1 MDILFL
7 FFHLHFTIC
16 VFFKTKIIFI
26 PVIILLVCFLGN
38 LVYSCYSFSL
48 NNDVLIYLKN
58 SIKLCLLSFVI
69 LCFTSYEFFYLYKRC
84 YIDEALYS
92 HKNGK
97 TRILTSTVTVLLFI
111 PALEFFSAFVFN
123 FVIFLSSGMND
134 YSYLYHIFSVLFLYV
149 FLGGIIPILL
159 GVFFAQKTKRI
170 VSYALMA
177 LIIFLVSST
186 SDFIPGGLS
195 QVTKINFWE
204 AKYFLAYILPN
215 DLEWYINHDYG
226 MYAEIYRWNLII
238 FWISLLSFLFF
249 KLCQIKKTALKAVL
263 LSLTLLISTF
273 NLVGYFYGGSH
284 IEKGAQL
291 DSISMSDY
299 LFYTENEQKNQD
311 PDFEVTSYDM
321 DLSIYRQ
328 LDAEVSM
335 TLSDTG
341 LEYYNFTLYHGYNV
355 LKITDIEG
363 NALKYNREGD
373 YVTVI
378 GNGNLQLI
386 NIKYSGYSPI
396 LYSNYQA
403 CSLPGFF
410 AYYPIPGFHKITGD
424 YTTYNPI
431 EIKSGTEFNIR
442 VDSARQFYS
451 NLDEVKNEKN
461 CFVGVTSYPTLFS
474 GFYKSNS
481 SDIYKIYAITV
492 KGWGLSEIDEEYID
506 EIQKYINELDNNSS
520 NKLNLKEYTIIQ
532 INEMLS
538 SNCIYDGIFLGDDT
552 VFINKATDEETKKQV
567 AEILLAQ
574 RDMGYSKYVEK
585 AVVDSE
591 SINDN

>member
-1 MDILFL
+1 MIKQNLKL
-7 FFHLHFTIC
+7 
-16 VFFKTKIIFI
+16 FFKTKIIFI

-123 FVIFLSSGMND
+123 FFIFLSSGMND

-386 NIKYSGYSPI
+386 SIKYSGYSPI

-410 AYYPIPGFHKITGD
+410 AYYPIPGFYKITGD

-431 EIKSGTEFNIR
+431 EIKSETEFNIR

-506 EIQKYINELDNNSS
+506 EIQKYINELNNNSS

-532 INEMLS
+532 TNEMLS

>member
-1 MDILFL
+1 MIKQNLKL
-7 FFHLHFTIC
+7 
-16 VFFKTKIIFI
+16 FFKTKIIFI
-26 PVIILLVCFLGN
+26 PVVILLICFLEN

-111 PALEFFSAFVFN
+111 PAIQLFIAFAFN
-123 FVIFLSSGMND
+123 FIIFLLSGMND
-134 YSYLYHIFSVLFLYV
+134 YSYLYHVFSVLFLYV

-159 GVFFAQKTKRI
+159 GTFFAHKTKRI

-215 DLEWYINHDYG
+215 DLNWYINHDYG
-226 MYAEIYRWNLII
+226 MYAEIYRWNLIF

-263 LSLTLLISTF
+263 LSLTLLISTL
-273 NLVGYFYGGSH
+273 NLIGYFYGGSH
-284 IEKGAQL
+284 IEKGPQL

-299 LFYTENEQKNQD
+299 LFYSENEQKNQD
-311 PDFEVTSYDM
+311 PDFKVTSYDM
-321 DLSIYRQ
+321 DLNICRQ
-328 LDAEVSM
+328 LNAEVSM
-335 TLSDTG
+335 ILSDKS
-341 LEYYNFTLYHGYNV
+341 LDYYNFTLYHGYNV

-410 AYYPIPGFHKITGD
+410 PYYPIPGLYKITGD
-424 YTTYNPI
+424 YTTYNPL
-431 EIKSGTEFNIR
+431 EIKSETEFNIR
-442 VDSARQFYS
+442 IDSARQFYS
-451 NLDEVKNEKN
+451 NLDEVQNEKN
-461 CFVGVTSYPTLFS
+461 CFVGVTRYPMLFS
-474 GFYKSNS
+474 GFIKSNS
-481 SDIYKIYAITV
+481 SDIYRIYAITV
-492 KGWGLSEIDEEYID
+492 KGWGLSEIDAAYID

-532 INEMLS
+532 TNEMLS

-552 VFINKATDEETKKQV
+552 VFINKVTDEETKKQV
-567 AEILLAQ
+567 AQILLAQ

-585 AVVDSE
+585 AVIDSE
-591 SINDN
+591 SLNDN

>member
-1 MDILFL
+1 MIKQNLKL
-7 FFHLHFTIC
+7 
-16 VFFKTKIIFI
+16 FFKTKIIFI

-403 CSLPGFF
+403 CSQPGFF
-410 AYYPIPGFHKITGD
+410 AYYPIPGFYKITGD

-431 EIKSGTEFNIR
+431 EIKSETEFNIR

-532 INEMLS
+532 TNEMLS

>member
-1 MDILFL
+1 MIKQNLKL
-7 FFHLHFTIC
+7 
-16 VFFKTKIIFI
+16 FFKTKIIFI

-111 PALEFFSAFVFN
+111 PALVFFSAFVFN

-238 FWISLLSFLFF
+238 SWISLLSFLFF

-410 AYYPIPGFHKITGD
+410 AYYPIPGFYKITGD

-431 EIKSGTEFNIR
+431 EIKSETEFNIR

-532 INEMLS
+532 TNEMLS

>member
-1 MDILFL
+1 MIKQNLKL
-7 FFHLHFTIC
+7 
-16 VFFKTKIIFI
+16 FFKTKIIFI

-204 AKYFLAYILPN
+204 SKYFLAYILPN

-410 AYYPIPGFHKITGD
+410 AYYPIPGFYKITGD
-424 YTTYNPI
+424 YTTYNQI
-431 EIKSGTEFNIR
+431 EIKSETEFNIR

-481 SDIYKIYAITV
+481 SDINKIYAITV

-532 INEMLS
+532 TNEMLS

>member
-1 MDILFL
+1 MIKQNLKL
-7 FFHLHFTIC
+7 
-16 VFFKTKIIFI
+16 FFKTKIIFI

-48 NNDVLIYLKN
+48 NSDVLIYLKN

-386 NIKYSGYSPI
+386 NIKYSGYSPNSPI

>member
-1 MDILFL
+1 MIKQNLKL
-7 FFHLHFTIC
+7 
-16 VFFKTKIIFI
+16 FFKTKIIFI

-410 AYYPIPGFHKITGD
+410 AYYPIPGFYKITGD

-431 EIKSGTEFNIR
+431 EIKSETEFNIR

-461 CFVGVTSYPTLFS
+461 CFVGVTNYPTLFS

-532 INEMLS
+532 ANEMLS

>member
-1 MDILFL
+1 MIKQNLKL
-7 FFHLHFTIC
+7 
-16 VFFKTKIIFI
+16 FFKTKIIFI

-123 FVIFLSSGMND
+123 FVIFLSSGIND

-410 AYYPIPGFHKITGD
+410 AYYPIPGFYKITGD

-431 EIKSGTEFNIR
+431 EIKSETEFNIR

-532 INEMLS
+532 TNEMLS

>member
-1 MDILFL
+1 MIKQNLKL
-7 FFHLHFTIC
+7 
-16 VFFKTKIIFI
+16 FFKTKIIFI

-48 NNDVLIYLKN
+48 NNDVLVYLKN

-321 DLSIYRQ
+321 DLCIYRQ

-410 AYYPIPGFHKITGD
+410 AYYPIPGFYKITGD

-431 EIKSGTEFNIR
+431 EIKSETEFNIR

-461 CFVGVTSYPTLFS
+461 CFVGVTNYPTLFS

-506 EIQKYINELDNNSS
+506 EIQKYINELNNNSS

-532 INEMLS
+532 TNEMLS

-574 RDMGYSKYVEK
+574 RDKGYSKYVEK

>member
-1 MDILFL
+1 MIKQNLKL
-7 FFHLHFTIC
+7 
-16 VFFKTKIIFI
+16 FFKTKIIFI

-123 FVIFLSSGMND
+123 FVIFLSSGIND

-410 AYYPIPGFHKITGD
+410 AYYPIPGFYKITGD
-424 YTTYNPI
+424 YTIYNPI
-431 EIKSGTEFNIR
+431 EIKSETEFNIR

-451 NLDEVKNEKN
+451 NLDGVKNEKN

-506 EIQKYINELDNNSS
+506 EIQKYINELNNNSS

-532 INEMLS
+532 TNEMLS

>member
-1 MDILFL
+1 MIKQNLKL
-7 FFHLHFTIC
+7 
-16 VFFKTKIIFI
+16 FFKTKIIFI

-284 IEKGAQL
+284 IEKGTQL

>member
-1 MDILFL
+1 MIKQNLKL
-7 FFHLHFTIC
+7 
-16 VFFKTKIIFI
+16 FFKTKIIFI

-48 NNDVLIYLKN
+48 NSDVLIYLKN

-186 SDFIPGGLS
+186 SDFILGGLS

-204 AKYFLAYILPN
+204 SKYFLAYILPN

>member
-1 MDILFL
+1 MIKQNLKL
-7 FFHLHFTIC
+7 
-16 VFFKTKIIFI
+16 FFKTKIIFI

-48 NNDVLIYLKN
+48 NSDVLIYLKN

-111 PALEFFSAFVFN
+111 PVLEFFSAFVFN

-177 LIIFLVSST
+177 LIIFLLSST

-249 KLCQIKKTALKAVL
+249 KLCQIKKTTLKAVL

-410 AYYPIPGFHKITGD
+410 AYYPIPGFYKITGD

-431 EIKSGTEFNIR
+431 EIKSETEFNIR

-532 INEMLS
+532 TNEMLS

-552 VFINKATDEETKKQV
+552 VFISKATDEETKKQV

>member
-1 MDILFL
+1 MIKQNLKL
-7 FFHLHFTIC
+7 
-16 VFFKTKIIFI
+16 FFKTKIIFI

-204 AKYFLAYILPN
+204 SKYFLAYILPN

-492 KGWGLSEIDEEYID
+492 KGWGLSETDEEYID

-532 INEMLS
+532 TNEMLS

>member
-1 MDILFL
+1 MIKQNLKL
-7 FFHLHFTIC
+7 
-16 VFFKTKIIFI
+16 FFKTKIIFI

-386 NIKYSGYSPI
+386 SIKYSGYSPI

-431 EIKSGTEFNIR
+431 EIKSETEFNIR

-474 GFYKSNS
+474 GFYKSNSSDIYS

-532 INEMLS
+532 TNEMLS

>member
-1 MDILFL
+1 MIKQNLKL
-7 FFHLHFTIC
+7 
-16 VFFKTKIIFI
+16 FFKTKIIFI

-410 AYYPIPGFHKITGD
+410 AYYPIPGFYKITGD

-532 INEMLS
+532 TNEMLS

>member
-1 MDILFL
+1 MIKQNLKL
-7 FFHLHFTIC
+7 
-16 VFFKTKIIFI
+16 FFKTKIIFI

-386 NIKYSGYSPI
+386 SIKYSGYSPI

-410 AYYPIPGFHKITGD
+410 AYYPIPRFYKITGD

-431 EIKSGTEFNIR
+431 EIKSETEFNIR

-506 EIQKYINELDNNSS
+506 EIQKYINELYNNSS

-532 INEMLS
+532 TNEMLS

>member
-1 MDILFL
+1 MIKQNLKL
-7 FFHLHFTIC
+7 
-16 VFFKTKIIFI
+16 FFKTKIIFI

-69 LCFTSYEFFYLYKRC
+69 LCFTSYEFFYLYMRC

>member
-1 MDILFL
+1 MIKQNLKL
-7 FFHLHFTIC
+7 
-16 VFFKTKIIFI
+16 FFKTKIIFI

-159 GVFFAQKTKRI
+159 GVFFAQKTKRF

-410 AYYPIPGFHKITGD
+410 AYYPIPGFYKITGD

-431 EIKSGTEFNIR
+431 EIKSETEFNIR

-492 KGWGLSEIDEEYID
+492 KGWGLSEINEEYID

>member
-1 MDILFL
+1 MIKQNLKL
-7 FFHLHFTIC
+7 
-16 VFFKTKIIFI
+16 FFKTKIIFI

-186 SDFIPGGLS
+186 SDFILGGLS

-396 LYSNYQA
+396 LYSNYHA

-532 INEMLS
+532 TNEMLS

-567 AEILLAQ
+567 AEILLSQ

>member
-1 MDILFL
+1 MIKQNLKL
-7 FFHLHFTIC
+7 
-16 VFFKTKIIFI
+16 FFKTKIIFI

-48 NNDVLIYLKN
+48 NSDVLIYLKN

-204 AKYFLAYILPN
+204 SKYFLAYILPN

-410 AYYPIPGFHKITGD
+410 AYYPIPGFYKITGD

-431 EIKSGTEFNIR
+431 EIKSETEFNIR

>member
-1 MDILFL
+1 MIKQNLKL
-7 FFHLHFTIC
+7 
-16 VFFKTKIIFI
+16 FFKTKIIFI

-48 NNDVLIYLKN
+48 NNDVLVYLKN

-134 YSYLYHIFSVLFLYV
+134 YSYLYHIFSVLFLDV

-321 DLSIYRQ
+321 DLCIYRQ

-410 AYYPIPGFHKITGD
+410 AYYPIPGFYKITGD

-431 EIKSGTEFNIR
+431 EIKSETEFNIR

-461 CFVGVTSYPTLFS
+461 CFVGVTNYPTLFS

-506 EIQKYINELDNNSS
+506 EIQKYINELNNNSS

-532 INEMLS
+532 TNEMLS

>member
-1 MDILFL
+1 MIKQNFKL
-7 FFHLHFTIC
+7 
-16 VFFKTKIIFI
+16 FFKTKIIFI

-48 NNDVLIYLKN
+48 NSDVLIYLKN

-69 LCFTSYEFFYLYKRC
+69 LCFTSYEFFYLYKHC

-195 QVTKINFWE
+195 QVTKINFWK

-226 MYAEIYRWNLII
+226 MYAEIHRWNLII

-263 LSLTLLISTF
+263 LSLTLLISTI

-363 NALKYNREGD
+363 NTLKYNREGD

-410 AYYPIPGFHKITGD
+410 AYYPIPGFYKITGD

-431 EIKSGTEFNIR
+431 EIKSETEFNIR

-461 CFVGVTSYPTLFS
+461 YFVGVTSYPTLFS

-506 EIQKYINELDNNSS
+506 EIQEYINELDNNSS

-532 INEMLS
+532 TNEMLS

-585 AVVDSE
+585 AVADSE

>member
-1 MDILFL
+1 MIKQNLKL
-7 FFHLHFTIC
+7 
-16 VFFKTKIIFI
+16 FFKTKIIFI

-299 LFYTENEQKNQD
+299 LFYTENEQKNQE

-386 NIKYSGYSPI
+386 SIKYSGYSPI

-481 SDIYKIYAITV
+481 SYIYKIYAITV
-492 KGWGLSEIDEEYID
+492 KGWGLSKIDEEYID

>member
-1 MDILFL
+1 MIKQNLKL
-7 FFHLHFTIC
+7 
-16 VFFKTKIIFI
+16 FFKTKIIFI

-396 LYSNYQA
+396 LFSNYQA

-410 AYYPIPGFHKITGD
+410 AYYPIPGFYKITGD

-431 EIKSGTEFNIR
+431 EIKSETEFNIR

-481 SDIYKIYAITV
+481 SYIYKIYAITV
-492 KGWGLSEIDEEYID
+492 KGWGLSKIDEEYID

-532 INEMLS
+532 TNEMLS

>member
-1 MDILFL
+1 MIKQNLKL
-7 FFHLHFTIC
+7 
-16 VFFKTKIIFI
+16 FFKTKIIFI

-177 LIIFLVSST
+177 LIILLVSST

-410 AYYPIPGFHKITGD
+410 AYYPITGFYKITGD

-431 EIKSGTEFNIR
+431 EIKSETEFNIR

-492 KGWGLSEIDEEYID
+492 KGWGLSKIDEEYID

-532 INEMLS
+532 TNEMLS

>member
-1 MDILFL
+1 MIKQNLKL
-7 FFHLHFTIC
+7 
-16 VFFKTKIIFI
+16 FFKTKIIFI
-26 PVIILLVCFLGN
+26 TVIILLVCFLGN

-48 NNDVLIYLKN
+48 NSDVLIYLKN

-204 AKYFLAYILPN
+204 SKYFLAYILPN

-410 AYYPIPGFHKITGD
+410 AYYPIPGFYKITGD

-431 EIKSGTEFNIR
+431 EIKSETEFNIR

-461 CFVGVTSYPTLFS
+461 CFVGVTNYPTLFS

-532 INEMLS
+532 TNEMLS

>member
-1 MDILFL
+1 
-7 FFHLHFTIC
+7 
-16 VFFKTKIIFI
+16 
-26 PVIILLVCFLGN
+26 
-38 LVYSCYSFSL
+38 
-48 NNDVLIYLKN
+48 
-58 SIKLCLLSFVI
+58 
-69 LCFTSYEFFYLYKRC
+69 
-84 YIDEALYS
+84 
-92 HKNGK
+92 
-97 TRILTSTVTVLLFI
+97 
-111 PALEFFSAFVFN
+111 
-123 FVIFLSSGMND
+123 MND

-532 INEMLS
+532 TNEMLS

>member
-1 MDILFL
+1 MIKQNLKL
-7 FFHLHFTIC
+7 
-16 VFFKTKIIFI
+16 FFKTKIIFI

-48 NNDVLIYLKN
+48 NSDVLIYLKN

-386 NIKYSGYSPI
+386 NIKYSGYSHI

>member
-1 MDILFL
+1 MIKQNLKL
-7 FFHLHFTIC
+7 
-16 VFFKTKIIFI
+16 FFKTKIIFI

-123 FVIFLSSGMND
+123 FVIFLSSEIND

-177 LIIFLVSST
+177 LIIFLVTST

-410 AYYPIPGFHKITGD
+410 AYYPIPGFYKITGD

-431 EIKSGTEFNIR
+431 EIKSETEFNIR

-532 INEMLS
+532 TNEMLS

>member
-1 MDILFL
+1 MIKQNLKL
-7 FFHLHFTIC
+7 
-16 VFFKTKIIFI
+16 FFKTKIIFI

-410 AYYPIPGFHKITGD
+410 AYYPIPGFYKITGD

-431 EIKSGTEFNIR
+431 EIKSKTEFNIR

>member
-1 MDILFL
+1 MIKQNLKL
-7 FFHLHFTIC
+7 
-16 VFFKTKIIFI
+16 FFKTKIIFI

-48 NNDVLIYLKN
+48 NSDVLIYLKN

-410 AYYPIPGFHKITGD
+410 AYYPIPGFYKITGD

-431 EIKSGTEFNIR
+431 EIKSETEFNIR

-481 SDIYKIYAITV
+481 SYIYKIYAITV

-532 INEMLS
+532 TNEMLS

-574 RDMGYSKYVEK
+574 RDKGYSKYVEK

>member
-1 MDILFL
+1 MIKQNLKL
-7 FFHLHFTIC
+7 
-16 VFFKTKIIFI
+16 FFKTKIIFI

-410 AYYPIPGFHKITGD
+410 AYYPIPGFYKITGD

-431 EIKSGTEFNIR
+431 EIKSETEFNIR

-481 SDIYKIYAITV
+481 SYIYKIYAITV
-492 KGWGLSEIDEEYID
+492 KGWGLSKIDEEYID

-532 INEMLS
+532 TNEMLS

>member
-1 MDILFL
+1 MIKQNLKL
-7 FFHLHFTIC
+7 
-16 VFFKTKIIFI
+16 FFKTKIIFI

-48 NNDVLIYLKN
+48 NNDVLVYLKN

-321 DLSIYRQ
+321 DLCIYRQ

-410 AYYPIPGFHKITGD
+410 AYYPIPGFYKITGD

-431 EIKSGTEFNIR
+431 EIKSETEFNIR

-481 SDIYKIYAITV
+481 SYIYKIYAITV

-506 EIQKYINELDNNSS
+506 EIQKYINELNNNSS

-532 INEMLS
+532 TNEMLS

>member
-1 MDILFL
+1 MIKQNLKL
-7 FFHLHFTIC
+7 
-16 VFFKTKIIFI
+16 FFKTKIIFI

-48 NNDVLIYLKN
+48 NSDVLIYLKN

-123 FVIFLSSGMND
+123 FVIFLSSGMNA

-249 KLCQIKKTALKAVL
+249 KLCQIKKTTLKAVL

-410 AYYPIPGFHKITGD
+410 AYYPIPGFYKITGD

-431 EIKSGTEFNIR
+431 EIKSETEFNIR

-532 INEMLS
+532 TNEMLS

>member
-1 MDILFL
+1 MIKQNLKL
-7 FFHLHFTIC
+7 
-16 VFFKTKIIFI
+16 FFKTKIIFI

-48 NNDVLIYLKN
+48 NSDVLIYLKN

-111 PALEFFSAFVFN
+111 PALEFFSALVFN

-410 AYYPIPGFHKITGD
+410 AYYPIPGFYKITGD

-431 EIKSGTEFNIR
+431 EIKSETEFNIR

-532 INEMLS
+532 TNEMLS

>member
-1 MDILFL
+1 MIKQNLKL
-7 FFHLHFTIC
+7 
-16 VFFKTKIIFI
+16 FFKTKIIFI

-492 KGWGLSEIDEEYID
+492 KEWGLSEIDEEYID

>member
-1 MDILFL
+1 MIKQNLKL
-7 FFHLHFTIC
+7 
-16 VFFKTKIIFI
+16 FFKTKIIFI

-215 DLEWYINHDYG
+215 DLEWYVNHDYG

-249 KLCQIKKTALKAVL
+249 KLCQIMKTALKAVL

-355 LKITDIEG
+355 LKITDIKG

-410 AYYPIPGFHKITGD
+410 AYYPIPGFYKITGD

-431 EIKSGTEFNIR
+431 EIKSETEFNIR

-532 INEMLS
+532 TNEMLS

>member
-1 MDILFL
+1 MIKQNLKL
-7 FFHLHFTIC
+7 
-16 VFFKTKIIFI
+16 FFKTKIIFI

-520 NKLNLKEYTIIQ
+520 NKLNLKE
-532 INEMLS
+532 MLS

>member
-1 MDILFL
+1 MIKQNLKL
-7 FFHLHFTIC
+7 
-16 VFFKTKIIFI
+16 FFKTKIIFI

-341 LEYYNFTLYHGYNV
+341 LEYYNFTLYHRYNV

-396 LYSNYQA
+396 LFSNYQA

-410 AYYPIPGFHKITGD
+410 AYYPIPGFYKITGD

-431 EIKSGTEFNIR
+431 EIKSETEFNIR

-506 EIQKYINELDNNSS
+506 EIQKYINELNNNSS

-532 INEMLS
+532 TNEMLS